1 MVWCHKTN
9 CGAAALL
16 SVAEKY
22 DRVVQ
27 DMYEDNETVV
37 RFVVGVKMGLYQ

>member
-9 CGAAALL
+9 CGAAAVA
-16 SVAEKY
+16 VAEKY
-22 DRVVQ
+22 VRVVQ